1 MKKTM
6 KRLASILAVF
16 MMITLFPAGVDTAN
30 ASQYYYFKSPQA
42 GKTYTAGTNIPVSFY
57 AGVTITETKMDK
69 WGNPAEVIYHEM
81 PITLKVFKGDRELFS
96 QEYKYTKPTTIATN
110 FKPNTAG
117 TLKLCIYGQNMGLN
131 VTSQTLQDTITIKVR
146 KPAAKK
152 VKKIKPKISVD
163 RTSKKSAQITCE
175 NDSGFGMKIYRATK
189 KGGKYKLIKTTKKST
204 FTDKKLSAGK
214 VYYYKVRLY
223 AKSGKKTLLS
233 KWSSKV
239 KADKYRPGSGN
250 LKLSYSASSGVRI
263 TWKPI
268 NGAGFYLIGKS
279 TSGVPQFSWDNQYIC
294 CGKDELTY
302 YDKEVEKGK
311 TYYYAVFAMN
321 DASEMVG
328 KHASSIYKIT
338 TK

>member
-6 KRLASILAVF
+6 KHLASILAVF
-16 MMITLFPAGVDTAN
+16 MIITLFPAGVDTAD
-30 ASQYYYFKSPQA
+30 ASQYYYFKTPQA
-42 GKTYTAGTNIPVSFY
+42 GKTYTAGKNIPVSFY

-69 WGNPAEVIYHEM
+69 WGQPSEVIYKEM
-81 PITLKVFKGDRELFS
+81 PITLKVFKGDQELYS
-96 QEYKYTKPTTIATN
+96 QEYKYTRPTTIATN
-110 FKPNTAG
+110 FRPDTAG
-117 TLKLCIYGQNMGLN
+117 TLKLCIYGHDRGLN

-152 VKKIKPKISVD
+152 VKKIKPRITVD
-163 RTSKKSAQITCE
+163 RTGKKTAVIACE
-175 NDSGFGMKIYRATK
+175 NDTGFGMKIYRAKK